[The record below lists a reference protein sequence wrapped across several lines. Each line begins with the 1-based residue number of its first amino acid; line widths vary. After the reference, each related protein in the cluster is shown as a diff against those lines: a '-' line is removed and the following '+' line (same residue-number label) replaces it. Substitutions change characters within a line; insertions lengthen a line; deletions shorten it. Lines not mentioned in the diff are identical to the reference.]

1 METSREVTVLP
12 SFMQVEQNQPLRVGG
27 EDREGP
33 NNPPQFRTLN
43 Y

>member
-33 NNPPQFRTLN
+33 TPLSSVP
-43 Y
+43 